1 MKSHK
6 QKLVFEYTKLETNS
20 ELQRDQFQEAQD
32 YCVTLKTNGCHFLST
47 HVSYSTAQ
55 STKHAHTHSRVEARS
70 DKQ

>member
-6 QKLVFEYTKLETNS
+6 QNLVFKYTKLGTNS
-20 ELQRDQFQEAQD
+20 ELQRYQFQDAKD

-47 HVSYSTAQ
+47 HLSYNTAQ
-55 STKHAHTHSRVEARS
+55 SAKHVHTQSRVEVRS